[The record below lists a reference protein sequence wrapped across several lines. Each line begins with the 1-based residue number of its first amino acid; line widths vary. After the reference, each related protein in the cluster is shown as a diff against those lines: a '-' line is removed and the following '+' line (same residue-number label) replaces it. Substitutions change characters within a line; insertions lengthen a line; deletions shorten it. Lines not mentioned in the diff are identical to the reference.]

1 MPRQPRLVLPGI
13 ALHVIQR
20 GNNRGECFSG
30 DSDYLCYLTNLRQ
43 LSARHGCLVH
53 AYCLMT
59 NHVHLLLTPE
69 HPGACTNLM
78 RDLGQC
84 YVRYFNKRHGRTGTL
99 WEGRFRSCV
108 VESARYVLACY
119 RYIELNPVR
128 AGMVDH
134 PRAYR
139 WSSHA
144 ANSGLSAD
152 VLATPHPEY
161 LALQDDLHRRHAIYR
176 ELFDEAFDDSVLSEI
191 RDATHGS
198 LPLGSEPFKAEL
210 SANGR
215 RVARG
220 RPGPRPTKPEETSE
234 HAQPKIVL

>member
-1 MPRQPRLVLPGI
+1 MPRQSRLILPGTG
-13 ALHVIQR
+13 LHIVQR
-20 GNNRGECFSG
+20 GNNRSPCFAE
-30 DSDYLCYLTNLRQ
+30 DSDYLCYLTYLRQ
-43 LSARHGCLVH
+43 LSARHGCVVH

-69 HPGACTNLM
+69 HPDACTNLM

-84 YVRYFNKRHGRTGTL
+84 YVRYFNKRHRRTGTL
-99 WEGRFRSCV
+99 WEGRYRSSV

-128 AGMVDH
+128 AGMVSH
-134 PRAYR
+134 PRMYV

-144 ANSGLSAD
+144 ANSGLATD

-161 LALQDDLHRRHAIYR
+161 LALQSDTHRRHAAYAG
-176 ELFDEAFDDSVLSEI
+176 LFQEVLDDSLVSEI

-198 LPLGSEPFKAEL
+198 LPLGSDSFKAAL

-215 RVARG
+215 RVERG
-220 RPGPRPTKPEETSE
+220 RPGPRPGGSE
-234 HAQPKIVL
+234 GDEQMEIVL